1 LKSEK
6 CASFAWERLVVKIP
20 DVYNDEV
27 PLTYGEAV
35 MNRCHSLSWV
45 FGLLTIL
52 GLASAGTPQQPA
64 PAAQDNIALQN
75 PIEVLTRGPLHEAFA
90 QPFDVKPEPG
100 KLIPK
105 EPPPPVPE
113 EPPEQKPQADNVQW
127 IPGYWAWDGQRQEFM
142 WVSGVYRVPP
152 QDRTFIPGYWQHTTD
167 GWRWVPGFWSDAK
180 QQELPYTPEP
190 PAPLEGGPSLPR
202 PDDNSAYVP
211 GAWIYRDGRF
221 VWRPGYY
228 AAIQPGR
235 VWMPPR
241 YLWTPSGYLFVD
253 GYWDYP
259 LEDRGLAFAPVSFR
273 RPLWLDAGWRYQ
285 PSMVLGLDTFFDS
298 CFVNG
303 GSFYFGDF
311 YNPLYARLGYNPWFA
326 GRGRFDPVFS
336 HHAWRNHRNDPNWI
350 AGVQHTFASRTAG
363 RVAAPA
369 IAVTPLNQVRQV
381 KLVQA
386 TPTQLQTQRTFGQ
399 QARQLA
405 VNRQQL
411 DAAFVNKG
419 GSARTFEN
427 RSFRL
432 PTGANQPAKV
442 LTASSSN
449 LRITTALPITTA
461 PTPRVVTQPAPLRAA
476 PLPAAVYR
484 RTVSTVNPTARITT
498 NAAPVTN
505 RNVATRSYPPRLT
518 ATTAARPQVS
528 AAARAINRAPA
539 RTSGGSSRPAGRR
552 R

>member
-1 LKSEK
+1 M
-6 CASFAWERLVVKIP
+6 IP
-20 DVYNDEV
+20 GVYNDEV
-27 PLTYGEAV
+27 PLIYCEAV
-35 MNRCHSLSWV
+35 MNRCHPLSWV

-52 GLASAGTPQQPA
+52 GLASPGTPQQAA
-64 PAAQDNIALQN
+64 PAAKDNIALQH

-152 QDRTFIPGYWQHTTD
+152 QDRTFIPGYWQHTAD

-180 QQELPYTPEP
+180 QQELLYTPEP

-241 YLWTPSGYLFVD
+241 YVWTPSGYLFVD

-259 LEDRGLAFAPVSFR
+259 LEDRGLAFAPVYFH
-273 RPLWLDAGWRYQ
+273 RPLWLEAGWRYR
-285 PSMVLGLDTFFDS
+285 PSLVLGLDTFFDS
-298 CFVNG
+298 CFVQD
-303 GSFYFGDF
+303 GSFYFGNYYD
-311 YNPLYARLGYNPWFA
+311 PLYARLGFNPWYA
-326 GRGRFDPVFS
+326 GRGRYDPIFS
-336 HHAWRNHRNDPNWI
+336 HHGWRNHRNDPNWV
-350 AGVQHTFASRTAG
+350 AGVQQTYASRTAG

-369 IAVTPLNQVRQV
+369 IAVTPLNQVRGV

-411 DAAFVNKG
+411 DAAFVSKG
-419 GSARTFEN
+419 GNMRTFEN

-432 PTGANQPAKV
+432 TSGANPPAKIV
-442 LTASSSN
+442 TAPSSN
-449 LRITTALPITTA
+449 FRITTNFPMTT
-461 PTPRVVTQPAPLRAA
+461 TPATRVVTQPPPARAA
-476 PLPAAVYR
+476 PLPASVNQ
-484 RTVSTVNPTARITT
+484 RTLSTVKPTGRITA
-498 NAAPVTN
+498 NATPATN
-505 RNVATRSYPPRLT
+505 RNVTTRSYPPRLH
-518 ATTAARPQVS
+518 TTAAPRPQVS
-528 AAARAINRAPA
+528 AGARTINRAPA